1 MKGTTNAKTT
11 ATRPATKPTTVSR
24 GRRKA
29 GTAEHTRTG
38 VAVRGA
44 ISPRSR
50 TAPTDKRSTGS
61 GTRNAQGR
69 RTTAGNK
76 AVPPSKAIPKSKSIV
91 AKVPAPATAP
101 ATPPPISTALRQES
115 AFSDLDVAAEAS
127 IIWYILPGLLLTI
140 VTFCAAGWQVAL
152 VAVLSYIGGIL
163 VKAGAVR

>member
-11 ATRPATKPTTVSR
+11 ATRPVTKPTTVSR

-61 GTRNAQGR
+61 GTRNAQRR

-91 AKVPAPATAP
+91 AKVPAPAT
-101 ATPPPISTALRQES
+101 PPPISAALRQES